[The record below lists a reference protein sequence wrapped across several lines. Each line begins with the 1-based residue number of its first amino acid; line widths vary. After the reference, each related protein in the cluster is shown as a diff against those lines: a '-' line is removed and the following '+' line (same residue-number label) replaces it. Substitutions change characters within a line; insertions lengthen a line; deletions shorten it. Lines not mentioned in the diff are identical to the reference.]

1 MSSGRDSDQ
10 EKVCVEPRPS
20 WGLAALIG
28 FRILRLGWGDTPW
41 QALANSWQTA
51 GSPIPTQGGSQQAGW
66 GHSAPLSTPSA
77 LAPSWFTDTDSEWGQ
92 PLPQL

>member
-51 GSPIPTQGGSQQAGW
+51 GSPIPTQGGSQ
-66 GHSAPLSTPSA
+66 
-77 LAPSWFTDTDSEWGQ
+77 
-92 PLPQL
+92 